1 MYVADVNQGASSSA
15 HVTGFE
21 RFAAFIVRHRRP
33 ILLLAVLAMGVIGL
47 FRKKPNP
54 QRSNL
59 LMRWRVVLQFV
70 ALGLIMLAAWAM
82 QR

>member
-1 MYVADVNQGASSSA
+1 M
-15 HVTGFE
+15 HVLNYLIPL
-21 RFAAFIVRHRRP
+21 A
-33 ILLLAVLAMGVIGL
+33 LLAVLAVLAMGVIGL
-47 FRKKPNP
+47 FRKKRNP